1 MGPDPVPGYPRVL
14 AQKLLSESVDNQGR
28 MTKSTDTGVITQ
40 LLLKT
45 NGPQGEGWEYWRRLS
60 FPAAARGAALATL
73 RRLPFLLS
81 DQ

>member
-1 MGPDPVPGYPRVL
+1 
-14 AQKLLSESVDNQGR
+14 
-28 MTKSTDTGVITQ
+28 MTKSTDTAVITQ

-45 NGPQGEGWEYWRRLS
+45 NGPQGDGWEYRRRLS
-60 FPAAARGAALATL
+60 FLVAARGEALATL